1 MTWDGEGEPPIREYK
16 IPVIAH
22 RLPVFFLAHFF
33 KCSPQAWDNMP
44 PEQVI
49 MDYYILSTYK
59 EIEAKEMEKLKR
71 ENDVGGNKG
80 RSVKTTSD
88 ADFFERMN
96 AKLGYEDG

>member
-1 MTWDGEGEPPIREYK
+1 
-16 IPVIAH
+16 
-22 RLPVFFLAHFF
+22 
-33 KCSPQAWDNMP
+33 
-44 PEQVI
+44 

-59 EIEAKEMEKLKR
+59 EIESNEMEKLKR

-96 AKLGYEDG
+96 AKLGYQDG